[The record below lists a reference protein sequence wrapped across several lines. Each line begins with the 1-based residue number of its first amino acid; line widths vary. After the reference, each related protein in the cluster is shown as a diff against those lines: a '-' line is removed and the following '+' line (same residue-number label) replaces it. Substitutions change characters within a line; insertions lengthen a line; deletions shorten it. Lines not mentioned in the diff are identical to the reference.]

1 VTLARKDKRMNEDSV
16 LEIESE
22 IALDEQSAA
31 WRELVREIVRK
42 AESLAWAF
50 YVYLILR
57 WAYDLLIFFSVKP

>member
-1 VTLARKDKRMNEDSV
+1 MDEDKT

-22 IALDEQSAA
+22 ITRDEQSAA
-31 WRELVREIVRK
+31 WRDVARNVVQK
-42 AESLAWAF
+42 VNTLAWAF

>member
-1 VTLARKDKRMNEDSV
+1 MDEDKV
-16 LEIESE
+16 VGIESE
-22 IALDEQSAA
+22 IDCDEQSAA

-57 WAYDLLIFFSVKP
+57 WAYDLLIFFAVKP

>member
-1 VTLARKDKRMNEDSV
+1 MDEDKA

-22 IALDEQSAA
+22 ITRDEQSAA

-57 WAYDLLIFFSVKP
+57 WAYDLLIFFAVKP